1 MRVTTVRNA
10 KGYQARFALVGTDG
24 APGPWSQEQ
33 FFTNSRAMLLT
44 GLHSGGLYQIQVR
57 AMGGST
63 GQSDWSNTVSRRSL

>member
-24 APGPWSQEQ
+24 APGPWSPEQ

-44 GLHSGGLYQIQVR
+44 GLQSGGL
-57 AMGGST
+57 
-63 GQSDWSNTVSRRSL
+63 